1 MKIPPPS
8 AVFDHERYHAL
19 GKGKWPVLSWSGLS
33 RFMGNGVDL
42 GAATFRDPVE
52 VTRPMRWGSLT
63 GRIIEFGTDSP
74 ARCGVIAVDAARG
87 STAWAVLPEL
97 VRRLA
102 DRFPKGWEDSPLGA
116 PPRADR
122 VEVAVGPNKGRDT
135 VGHRALVG
143 RTMDPGDPLYERLP
157 VTPVEWAQA
166 VEFAGEMLA
175 ADPGAW
181 ADAPPPMIVTLD
193 EWSVAVAAARSI
205 SEAKPGTRGAG
216 ARRLLLG
223 AEFREYFAEW
233 TERVEIAEA
242 NLVCPDCGTPLG
254 WAFSEDS
261 VPSGLRC
268 EGDSCHNWFPG
279 VLLANPDGVDSD
291 AVVEVPCRLMADA
304 VGIAF
309 GRRYVADL
317 KVVADSTP
325 ESAGGDFDRIAR
337 QRFYHGQMSWY
348 RRGLSRKWG
357 CEESEIAA
365 YLCPVQNTRPHLAN
379 WVPIS
384 PELLDEARDGRED
397 GRGHPGW
404 KAGLKEYA
412 LRLAGLKQTGPD
424 GEWLPGWQLEDE
436 LPPLE
441 PWRGR

>member
-1 MKIPPPS
+1 MKIPPPAATPDS
-8 AVFDHERYHAL
+8 ESYHQ
-19 GKGKWPVLSWSGLS
+19 GKAISWSGLS
-33 RFMGNGVDL
+33 RFMGDGVDL
-42 GAATFRDPVE
+42 GAPTFRDPVE
-52 VTRPMRWGSLT
+52 VTRPMRWGSLVN
-63 GRIIEFGTDSP
+63 RILLEAGAPSA

-87 STAWAVLPEL
+87 SITWKILPEL

-102 DRFPKGWEDSPLGA
+102 DRFPEGWGAGESTDALPLKPGHLPGA
-116 PPRADR
+116 APRPSL

-135 VGHRALVG
+135 VGHRAIVA
-143 RTMDPGDPLYERLP
+143 RTQDPEDLIYGRLP
-157 VTPVEWAQA
+157 VIPDEWAA
-166 VEFAGEMLA
+166 ATKFAGEMLA

-181 ADAPPPMIVTLD
+181 TKAPPPMIVTLD
-193 EWSVAVAAARSI
+193 EWRVAVAAARSI
-205 SEAKPGTRGAG
+205 SEAKSGTRAAG

-223 AEFREYFAEW
+223 AEYTEYFVEW
-233 TERVEIAEA
+233 VERVEIAEDD
-242 NLVCPDCGTPLG
+242 LICPECGAS
-254 WAFSEDS
+254 W
-261 VPSGLRC
+261 
-268 EGDSCHNWFPG
+268 WFCYGCGATDAAPIIAEE
-279 VLLANPDGVDSD
+279 VDGRDM

-317 KVVADSTP
+317 KVMVDSTP
-325 ESAGGDFDRIAR
+325 ECAGGDFDRIAR
-337 QRFYHGQMSWY
+337 QRFLHGQTSFY

-357 CEESEIAA
+357 CEETDIDA
-365 YLCPVQNTRPHLAN
+365 YLCPVANSGKHLAN

-436 LPPLE
+436 LPALE